1 MPLRQLGAQTQ
12 NTTVGIR
19 EYGQDVNLRMTSQ
32 RSARRA
38 ATCAASETLPLTGMV
53 TRTGGVITEE
63 SSLENETVG
72 RRDIRDFHFK

>member
-12 NTTVGIR
+12 NMTAGIR

-32 RSARRA
+32 RSGRRA

>member
-1 MPLRQLGAQTQ
+1 MPLQQLGAQTH

-32 RSARRA
+32 HSSRRA

-53 TRTGGVITEE
+53 TKTGGVITEVLQKA
-63 SSLENETVG
+63 SIATKSTLA
-72 RRDIRDFHFK
+72 IY

>member
-1 MPLRQLGAQTQ
+1 
-12 NTTVGIR
+12 
-19 EYGQDVNLRMTSQ
+19 MTSQ
-32 RSARRA
+32 RDGRRA

-53 TRTGGVITEE
+53 TITGGVITEE

>member
-1 MPLRQLGAQTQ
+1 
-12 NTTVGIR
+12 
-19 EYGQDVNLRMTSQ
+19 MTSQ
-32 RSARRA
+32 RSGRRA
-38 ATCAASETLPLTGMV
+38 ATRVASETLPLTGMV